1 MKGEI
6 MEKENQGNRNNQ
18 TEGVAENSAG
28 RASALLPIGIFLII
42 FLGAGVVFRDFYA
55 MPAIVAFLIALF
67 AAPQYARPCLILEYF
82 AQTFQTPVLLP
93 QFQQLRLPPL
103 QRPLP

>member
-6 MEKENQGNRNNQ
+6 MEKDNN
-18 TEGVAENSAG
+18 TG

-42 FLGAGVVFRDFYA
+42 FLGAGIVFRDFYA

-67 AAPQYARPCLILEYF
+67 VAFLQNRRVSFDDKIRLIAKGVGEGS
-82 AQTFQTPVLLP
+82 PEP
-93 QFQQLRLPPL
+93 
-103 QRPLP
+103 

>member
-67 AAPQYARPCLILEYF
+67 AAFLQNRKVSFDEKIRMIAS
-82 AQTFQTPVLLP
+82 TFS
-93 QFQQLRLPPL
+93 PPL
-103 QRPLP
+103 KQEVPGAFSRLAQM